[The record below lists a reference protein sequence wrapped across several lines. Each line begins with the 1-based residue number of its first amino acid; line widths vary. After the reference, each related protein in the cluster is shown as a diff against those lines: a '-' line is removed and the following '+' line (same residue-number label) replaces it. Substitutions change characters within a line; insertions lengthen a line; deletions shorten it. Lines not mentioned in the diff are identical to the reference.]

1 VRGAGRYAAVLMAI
15 TIALVDVSAQRQRD
29 WDDLYRD
36 AKELI
41 SRAAVSNNE
50 QEWKTAE
57 ALLDQAIKTG
67 PPSGRGVIKRVFGSD
82 DYFPEFYLGL
92 IYLYTGR
99 PAAAQAQFQRARK
112 NNINL
117 REREFQRLPEYEAS
131 AKTAAEAAAASAGA
145 EKRRADFKRLLGD
158 AVRLA
163 GQSRFDEAESA
174 ARQARQLDIDNAEV
188 DKVLQNIGRARGG
201 SRLQEA
207 LKRNPGLPE
216 LRKLLEEYR
225 DSGFSLDE
233 VRRRIDALEAVERRN
248 GAERAA
254 MVAFY
259 SGQYT
264 QSLNALNEAEKALS
278 LSPRGQFYRAVVLA
292 TQASRGKEINQGL
305 LQRARQAW
313 QQASQTPDAFKAD
326 LRYIS
331 PQILQLLRG
340 S

>member
-1 VRGAGRYAAVLMAI
+1 VRCAGRYAAVLMAM
-15 TIALVDVSAQRQRD
+15 TIAAADVSAQRQRE

-41 SRAAVSNNE
+41 SRAAVSGNGE
-50 QEWKTAE
+50 EWKAAE
-57 ALLDQAIKTG
+57 AMLEQAQKTG
-67 PPSGRGVIKRVFGSD
+67 PASGRGVIKRVFGSD
-82 DYFPEFYLGL
+82 DYFPEFYLGI

-99 PAAAQAQFQRARK
+99 PAAAQVQFQVARK
-112 NNINL
+112 RGINL
-117 REREFQRLPEYEAS
+117 REREFQRLPEYETRAN
-131 AKTAAEAAAASAGA
+131 ELAAAAANDA
-145 EKRRADFKRLLGD
+145 KAQQRLQQFKRLLGD

-174 ARQARQLDIDNAEV
+174 ARQARALDVDNAEV
-188 DKVLQNIGRARGG
+188 DKVLQGITKARGG

-216 LRKLLEEYR
+216 LRRMLEEYR

-264 QSLNALNEAEKALS
+264 QSINALNEAEKALS

-292 TQASRGKEINQGL
+292 TQATRGKQINQGL

-313 QQASQTPDAFKAD
+313 QQANQTPDVFKAD